1 MAVCVSVSLCG
12 RVFVY
17 EAHNTSD
24 YKPVVKQV
32 SLYGC
37 VCVCQSVWLCVSV
50 SLYGC
55 VCLSVC
61 VAVCLFMKLTTHL
74 TTSRL

>member
-37 VCVCQSVWLCVSV
+37 VCVCQSVCL
-50 SLYGC
+50 C
-55 VCLSVC
+55 VCL
-61 VAVCLFMKLTTHL
+61 
-74 TTSRL
+74 

>member
-37 VCVCQSVWLCVSV
+37 VCVCESVCLCVYLYLCVCESVWLCM
-50 SLYGC
+50 
-55 VCLSVC
+55 CL
-61 VAVCLFMKLTTHL
+61 
-74 TTSRL
+74 